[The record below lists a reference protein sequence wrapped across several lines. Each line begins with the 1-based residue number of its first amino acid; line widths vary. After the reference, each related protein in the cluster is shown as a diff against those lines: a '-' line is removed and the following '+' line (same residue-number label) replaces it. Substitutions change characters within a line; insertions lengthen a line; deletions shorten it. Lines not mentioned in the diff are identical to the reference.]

1 MMHARFEMKILLVV
15 VCLLLAPIV
24 LQAETLAITG
34 GTVHP
39 ISGDPFVGTVV
50 VSDGLIT
57 AAGPDAQA
65 PADARIIDAT
75 GKHVYPG
82 MIDAMSQLGLLEI
95 GAVSATDDQAELG
108 LFNPHLQAATAI
120 HPSSELIPV
129 ARANGIT
136 HTLVAPQVD
145 DGIIAGQA
153 ALIQLDGWTVEE
165 MALDPAIAM
174 VVRWPE
180 IETRRFDFATF
191 SMKETPYNEA
201 KEKAEEKRKE
211 VRQWLEA
218 AQHYSQAKAAGST
231 RLETDL
237 KLETLAQWVADD
249 KLVIVRA
256 DSKADIE
263 SAIEY
268 SEKIGFRMILAGG
281 RDAWRVKEQLAEKQI
296 PVILGIIQSLPFED
310 DEPYDMPARNPVELV
325 EAGVKIAF
333 ASGAGGGYGPGGPH
347 NSRTTPYE
355 AATAVAYGLSE
366 EDAMK
371 ALTLWPAEFLGFG
384 DHLGSIEAG
393 KIANL
398 IVTDGSPLEITTQV
412 EHLIINGRE
421 VSTDNM
427 HRRLYEKYRS
437 RPMPAT
443 P

>member
-1 MMHARFEMKILLVV
+1 MMNVRFEMRILLVL

-39 ISGDPFVGTVV
+39 ISGDPFAGTVV

-153 ALIQLDGWTVEE
+153 ALIHLDGWTVEE

-180 IETRRFDFATF
+180 IETRSFDFTTF

-201 KEKAEEKRKE
+201 KEKAEEKRQE

-218 AQHYSQAKAAGST
+218 AQHYGQAMEAGSA

-281 RDAWRVKEQLAEKQI
+281 RDAWKVKEQLAEKQI

-333 ASGAGGGYGPGGPH
+333 ASGAGGGFGPGGPH

-355 AATAVAYGLSE
+355 AATAVGYGLSE

-384 DHLGSIEAG
+384 DRLGSIETG

-398 IVTDGSPLEITTQV
+398 IVTDGSPLEITTQI
-412 EHLIINGRE
+412 EHLVINGRE

-427 HRRLYEKYRS
+427 HERLYEKYRS
-437 RPMPAT
+437 RPLPAT